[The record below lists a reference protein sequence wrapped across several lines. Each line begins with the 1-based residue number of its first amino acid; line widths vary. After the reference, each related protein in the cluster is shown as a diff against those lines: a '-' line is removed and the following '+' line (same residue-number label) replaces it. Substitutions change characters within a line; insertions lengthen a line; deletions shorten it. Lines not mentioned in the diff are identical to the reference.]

1 MATNGPPVQ
10 FFVARSPGLIQMLP
24 PGCQLGAQP
33 VEIEIGKRAVRAVEI
48 AHGTLENRARTYKV
62 ASGHMMKSD
71 RQLNHTLEVQAERPT
86 QGAGPIA
93 RNRAPHVF
101 ENFMRVEELGTVE
114 QTDTAVNLCIV
125 ELHGFNEFGLNRL
138 YDLSPDLHVS
148 ID

>member
-1 MATNGPPVQ
+1 MVTNVPPVQ

-71 RQLNHTLEVQAERPT
+71 RQLNHALEVPA
-86 QGAGPIA
+86 QGALLRTLTPG
-93 RNRAPHVF
+93 VF
-101 ENFMRVEELGTVE
+101 EGLVGVKEAGGVE
-114 QTDTAVNLCIV
+114 QHQAVLEIV
-125 ELHGFNEFGLNRL
+125 
-138 YDLSPDLHVS
+138 
-148 ID
+148 